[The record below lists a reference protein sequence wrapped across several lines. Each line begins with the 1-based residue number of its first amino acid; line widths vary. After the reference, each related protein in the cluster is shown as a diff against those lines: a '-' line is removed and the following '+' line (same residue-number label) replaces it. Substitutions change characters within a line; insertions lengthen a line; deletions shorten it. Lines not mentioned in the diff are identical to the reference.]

1 MLVGF
6 ESMLLKKASPQWDS
20 GCIAR
25 IRVIMDMLE
34 TPDKDLPLR
43 DDIRLLGRI
52 LGDTVRSQEGE
63 PVFAIV
69 ERIRR
74 TSIRFHRDE
83 DEAARHELEATLN
96 SLSHGQSIQIIRAF
110 SYFSQL
116 ANIAEDQHHIRRT
129 RAHALAAS
137 APREGT
143 LAYALARARDAAISR
158 PKLQDFFTNAIVCPV
173 LTAHPT
179 EVRRKSTIDREME
192 VAHLLAERDRLR
204 LTPEE
209 TAANEEALRCAVLTL
224 WQTSMLRGSR
234 LKVVDEVA
242 NGLSYYDYTFLHE
255 LPRFYAALEDHL
267 ASSDPAWDG
276 FELPS
281 FLRVGSWI
289 GGDRDGN
296 PFVTAEVLRQALA
309 MQSERALKF
318 YLDEVHL
325 LGGELS
331 LDARLVTVSDQLKE
345 LAERS
350 PDRSPHRRN
359 EPYRLAVSG
368 IYARLAAT
376 AQAFG
381 QAEASRHAIGEAP
394 PYAEAAEFVA
404 DLGALYRSLTANGS
418 AALAR
423 SRLRSLRRAANTFGF
438 YLAGIDLRQNS
449 EVHERTVGELFE
461 MTCPDSDYADLSEA
475 ARISLLREE
484 LNTARLLS
492 SPFLRYSAETA
503 SELTILREAANAH
516 RRYGRAAVPNYV
528 ISKTNGVS
536 DLLEVGL
543 LLKEAGLLRPRERE
557 LDVNIVPL
565 FETIA
570 DLRNCGSIMDELFAL
585 PEYLRLLESRDRA
598 QEVMLG
604 YSDSNKDGGFLTSGW
619 ELYKAEIALIDTFRR
634 HGLTLRLFHGRGGS
648 VGRGGGPS
656 YQAILAQPSGAVQ
669 GQIRITEQGEVI
681 AAKYSHAE
689 VGGRN
694 LEILAA
700 ASLEATLL
708 QPDRAAPREEY
719 FAAMEELSNHAYRA
733 YRNLVYETAGFERY
747 FWESTVIGEIA
758 NLNIGSR
765 PASRKNSTRIEDL
778 RAIPWVFGW
787 SQCRLMLPGWYGFGT
802 AIKAWLAARPKDG
815 MRILREMYREW
826 PFFQTLLSNM
836 DMVLA
841 KSNIAIASRYAELVE
856 DTELREAIFPR
867 LRAEWQYTIEML
879 LAVTGQQALLD
890 QNPLL
895 ARSIKNRFPYL
906 DPLNHVQIALLKR
919 HRAGDTDERVVQA
932 IHLTINGIA
941 AGLRNSG

>member
-1 MLVGF
+1 
-6 ESMLLKKASPQWDS
+6 
-20 GCIAR
+20 
-25 IRVIMDMLE
+25 MDPLE
-34 TPDKDLPLR
+34 APDKDLPLR

-69 ERIRR
+69 EHIRR
-74 TSIRFHRDE
+74 TSIRFHREE

-143 LAYALARARDAAISR
+143 MAHALTRARDAAISR
-158 PKLQDFFTNAIVCPV
+158 SKLQNFFANAIVCPV

-179 EVRRKSTIDREME
+179 EVRRKSTIDREVE
-192 VAHLLAERDRLR
+192 VAQLLEERDRLR

-209 TAANEEALRCAVLTL
+209 TAANEEALRSAVLTL

-234 LKVVDEVA
+234 LKVVDEIA
-242 NGLSYYDYTFLHE
+242 NGLSYYGYTFLHE
-255 LPRFYAALEDHL
+255 LPRFYAALEDQL
-267 ASSDPAWDG
+267 VSTDPAWEN

-296 PFVTAEVLRQALA
+296 PFVTAEVLRQALGL
-309 MQSERALKF
+309 QSERALKF

-325 LGGELS
+325 LGSELS
-331 LDARLVTVSDQLKE
+331 LDTRLVTVSDELKD
-345 LAERS
+345 LAARS
-350 PDRSPHRRN
+350 PDRSPQRRN
-359 EPYRLAVSG
+359 EPYRLAISG

-376 AQAFG
+376 ARGLG
-381 QAEASRHAIGEAP
+381 QAEASRHAVGEAP
-394 PYAEAAEFVA
+394 RYAECAEFTA
-404 DLGALYRSLTANGS
+404 DLGILYRSLTANGS
-418 AALAR
+418 ATLAR
-423 SRLRSLRRAANTFGF
+423 GRLRRLRRAASTFGF
-438 YLAGIDLRQNS
+438 HLAGIDLRQNS

-461 MTCPDSDYADLSEA
+461 MTSTASNYAGLPEN

-484 LNTARLLS
+484 LKTARLLS

-503 SELTILREAANAH
+503 SELTNLREAAEAH
-516 RRYGRAAVPNYV
+516 RRYGKAAVPNYV

-570 DLRNCGSIMDELFAL
+570 DLRNCGDIMDELLAM
-585 PEYLRLLESRDRA
+585 PEYRCLLEDRGRA

-604 YSDSNKDGGFLTSGW
+604 YSDSNKDGGFLASGW
-619 ELYKAEIALIDTFRR
+619 ELYKAETALIDTFRR
-634 HGLTLRLFHGRGGS
+634 HGITLRLFHGRGGS

-656 YQAILAQPSGAVQ
+656 YQAILAQPSGVVQ

-689 VGGRN
+689 VGRRN

-708 QPDRAAPREEY
+708 QADHAAPREEY
-719 FAAMEELSNHAYRA
+719 FTTMEELSNHAYRA

-802 AIKAWLAARPKDG
+802 AIKAWLAARPRDG
-815 MRILREMYREW
+815 MSILREMYREW

-867 LRAEWQYTIEML
+867 LRAEWQYTIEIL
-879 LAVTGQQALLD
+879 LAITGQHALLD

-906 DPLNHVQIALLKR
+906 DPLNHVQIELLKR

>member
-1 MLVGF
+1 
-6 ESMLLKKASPQWDS
+6 
-20 GCIAR
+20 
-25 IRVIMDMLE
+25 MDPLE

-69 ERIRR
+69 EHIRR
-74 TSIRFHRDE
+74 TSIRFHREE

-96 SLSHGQSIQIIRAF
+96 GLSHGQNIQIIRAF

-116 ANIAEDQHHIRRT
+116 ANIAEDEHHIRRT

-137 APREGT
+137 GPREGT
-143 LAYALARARDAAISR
+143 MAHALARARDADVSR
-158 PKLQDFFTNAIVCPV
+158 SRLQNFFTSAIVCPV

-192 VAHLLAERDRLR
+192 VAHLLAERDRLG

-209 TAANEEALRCAVLTL
+209 TAANEEALRRAVLTL

-234 LKVVDEVA
+234 LKVADEIA
-242 NGLSYYDYTFLHE
+242 NGLSYYDYTFLRE
-255 LPRFYAALEDHL
+255 LPRFYAALEDQL
-267 ASSDPAWDG
+267 ASTDPAWG
-276 FELPS
+276 NFELPS

-296 PFVTAEVLRQALA
+296 PFVTAEVLRQALG

-331 LDARLVTVSDQLKE
+331 LDARLVTVSDQLKD
-345 LAERS
+345 LAARS
-350 PDRSPHRRN
+350 PDRSPQRRN

-376 AQAFG
+376 ARGLG
-381 QAEASRHAIGEAP
+381 QAEASRHAVGEAP
-394 PYAEAAEFVA
+394 PYAEAAELVA
-404 DLGALYRSLTANGS
+404 DLDILYRSLTANGS
-418 AALAR
+418 ATLAR
-423 SRLRSLRRAANTFGF
+423 GRLRSLRRAAGTFGF
-438 YLAGIDLRQNS
+438 HLAGIDLRQNS

-461 MTCPDSDYADLSEA
+461 ATCTASNYAGLPEA

-484 LNTARLLS
+484 LRTARLLS
-492 SPFLRYSAETA
+492 SPFLRYSAETS
-503 SELTILREAANAH
+503 SELTILRAAAEAH
-516 RRYGRAAVPNYV
+516 RRYGKAAVPNYV

-543 LLKEAGLLRPRERE
+543 LLKEAGLLRP
-557 LDVNIVPL
+557 
-565 FETIA
+565 
-570 DLRNCGSIMDELFAL
+570 
-585 PEYLRLLESRDRA
+585 RDRA

-619 ELYKAEIALIDTFRR
+619 ELYKAEIALVDTFRR
-634 HGLTLRLFHGRGGS
+634 HGITLRLFHGRGGS

-656 YQAILAQPSGAVQ
+656 YQAVLAQPAGAVQ
-669 GQIRITEQGEVI
+669 GQIRVTEQGEVI
-681 AAKYSHAE
+681 AAKYSQAE
-689 VGGRN
+689 VGRRN

-708 QPDRAAPREEY
+708 QPDQAVAREEY
-719 FAAMEELSNHAYRA
+719 FTAMEELSDHAYRA
-733 YRNLVYETAGFERY
+733 YRNLVYETAGFDRY

-802 AIKAWLAARPKDG
+802 AIKAWLAARPRDG
-815 MRILREMYREW
+815 MSILRQMYREW
-826 PFFQTLLSNM
+826 PFFQMLLSNM

-867 LRAEWQYTIEML
+867 MRAEWQYTIEML
-879 LAVTGQQALLD
+879 LAITGQEGLLD

-906 DPLNHVQIALLKR
+906 DPLNHVQIELLKR
-919 HRAGDTDERVVQA
+919 HRAGDTDEGVVQA

>member
-1 MLVGF
+1 MVPLD
-6 ESMLLKKASPQWDS
+6 AS
-20 GCIAR
+20 
-25 IRVIMDMLE
+25 
-34 TPDKDLPLR
+34 DKDLPLR

-52 LGDTVRSQEGE
+52 LGDTIRSQEGE
-63 PVFAIV
+63 HVFAIV
-69 ERIRR
+69 EQIRR

-83 DEAARHELEATLN
+83 DEAARHELEAILN
-96 SLSHGQSIQIIRAF
+96 GLSRDQSIQIIRAF
-110 SYFSQL
+110 SYFSHL

-143 LAYALARARDAAISR
+143 MAHALARARDTAVSR
-158 PKLQDFFTNAIVCPV
+158 LQNFFANAIVCPV

-192 VAHLLAERDRLR
+192 VAQLLAERDRSR
-204 LTPEE
+204 LTPQE
-209 TAANEEALRCAVLTL
+209 TAANEEALRCGVLTL
-224 WQTSMLRGSR
+224 WQTSMLRQTR

-255 LPRFYAALEDHL
+255 LPRFYAALEDQL
-267 ASSDPAWDG
+267 AASDPAWNG

-281 FLRVGSWI
+281 FLRIGSWI

-296 PFVTAEVLRQALA
+296 PYVTSQALRQAVG

-318 YLDEVHL
+318 YLDETHL

-331 LDARLVTVSDQLKE
+331 LDARLVTVSDQLKD

-350 PDRSPHRRN
+350 PDRSQRRRN
-359 EPYRLAVSG
+359 EPYRQAITG

-376 AQAFG
+376 ARAFE
-381 QAEASRHAIGEAP
+381 QPEAVRHAVGESP
-394 PYAEAAEFVA
+394 PYTAAADFVV
-404 DLGALYRSLTANGS
+404 DLDILYRSLTASGS
-418 AALAR
+418 APLAR
-423 SRLRSLRRAANTFGF
+423 GRLRSLRRAATTFGF
-438 YLAGIDLRQNS
+438 HLAGIDLRQNS

-461 MTCPDSDYADLSEA
+461 MACPGSNYAGLPEA

-484 LNTARLLS
+484 LKTARLLS
-492 SPFLRYSAETA
+492 SPFVRYSAETA
-503 SELTILREAANAH
+503 AELTILREAADVH
-516 RRYGRAAVPNYV
+516 RRYGKAAVPNYV
-528 ISKTNGVS
+528 ISKTDGVS
-536 DLLEVGL
+536 DLLEVGV
-543 LLKEAGLLRPRERE
+543 LLKEAGLLRPREHA

-570 DLRNCGSIMDELFAL
+570 DLRSCGNVMDTLFAV
-585 PEYLRLLESRDRA
+585 PEYRSLLESRGRA

-619 ELYKAEIALIDTFRR
+619 ELYKAEIALIETFGR
-634 HGLTLRLFHGRGGS
+634 HGITLRLFHGRGGS

-656 YQAILAQPSGAVQ
+656 YQAILAQPAGAVQ

-681 AAKYSHAE
+681 AAKYSNPE
-689 VGGRN
+689 LGQRN

-708 QPDRAAPREEY
+708 QPDQAAPREEH
-719 FAAMEELSNHAYRA
+719 FAAMEEISNHAYRA
-733 YRNLVYETAGFERY
+733 YRNLVYETAGFEQY
-747 FWESTVIGEIA
+747 FWESTVIGEIG

-802 AIKAWLAARPKDG
+802 AIKAWLAPQPRDA
-815 MRILREMYREW
+815 MRMLREMYREW
-826 PFFQTLLSNM
+826 PFFRTLLSNM

-841 KSNIAIASRYAELVE
+841 KSNIAIASRYAALV

-867 LRAEWQYTIEML
+867 LRAEWQHTIEML
-879 LAVTGQQALLD
+879 LAITGQQALLE

-906 DPLNHVQIALLKR
+906 DPLNHIQIELLKR
-919 HRAGDTDERVVQA
+919 HRGGDTDKLVVGA